1 MRTVFADTPY
11 WIAMLN
17 PEDQCAPA
25 ALAASRELGD
35 ARLVTTQEVLAE
47 VMNYFAHYG
56 PAVRGAAAEA
66 VREILTAA
74 NVTVVEQSPESFLAG
89 LELYDG
95 EPAGASDLTGSI
107 AMNTMRE
114 EGIDEVLTTDP
125 AFRRAGF
132 RVLMM
137 E

>member
-17 PEDQCAPA
+17 PEDECAPL
-25 ALAASRELGD
+25 ALAASRELGN

-47 VMNYFAHYG
+47 VMNYFARYG

-66 VREILTAA
+66 VREILTAS
-74 NVTVVEQSPESFLAG
+74 NVTVVAQSPESFVGG
-89 LELYDG
+89 LDLYDG
-95 EPAGASDLTGSI
+95 DSAGATDLTGSI
-107 AMNTMRE
+107 AMNIMRE

-125 AFRRAGF
+125 AFSRAGF
-132 RVLMM
+132 RVLMG
-137 E
+137 